1 MAKNGMERKDTEN
14 AIRTAAELAMERT
27 GASSRENV
35 QGGGESPTGFQLPQG
50 VKFAVNQAVPP
61 LPPDVAA
68 ALEKARKSG
77 RYFVAIVH
85 ETDDKGGLESFCSR
99 VGLNADYLLRAW
111 QDIARPI
118 VDGSLAGNPIAGGKS
133 G

>member
-1 MAKNGMERKDTEN
+1 MAKKGMERKDTEE

-27 GASSRENV
+27 GGPPRKND
-35 QGGGESPTGFQLPQG
+35 QGAAQFPTGFQLPQS
-50 VKFAVNQAVPP
+50 VVAVNQAVPP

-77 RYFVAIVH
+77 RYFVAVVY
-85 ETDDKGGLESFCSR
+85 ESDDNGGLESFCSR
-99 VGLNADYLLRAW
+99 VGLNADYLMRAW
-111 QDIARPI
+111 QEVARPI
-118 VDGSLAGNPIAGGKS
+118 IDGTLSGNPITSGKD

>member
-1 MAKNGMERKDTEN
+1 MAKNGMERKDTEE

-27 GASSRENV
+27 GGAVRKDDQS
-35 QGGGESPTGFQLPQG
+35 GGESPTGFQLPQS
-50 VKFAVNQAVPP
+50 VKFAVNQAAPP

-77 RYFVAIVH
+77 RYFVAVIH
-85 ETDDKGGLESFCSR
+85 ESDDDGGLESFCSR
-99 VGLNADYLLRAW
+99 VGLNPDYLLRAW
-111 QDIARPI
+111 QEVARPI
-118 VDGSLAGNPIAGGKS
+118 IDGSLAGNPIAGGKA